1 MSHIFSL
8 SFLVGYS
15 AVILQLSFL
24 AFSDV
29 LDDGALTYVS
39 VGLGLSMAPVIRLL
53 QKWKHAKSAY
63 YLMENESGLASFYQR
78 QLNFPLLVFC
88 STFGFIGAISISNH
102 IFASEEVRVEKFVV
116 KAVGQRRVRYD
127 MFDYVF
133 ISNDKFETSFN
144 LGEDSR
150 RSFHVGETVKV
161 TLKAGLWGFYIVE
174 DVEHGG

>member
-8 SFLVGYS
+8 SFLVGFS
-15 AVILQLSFL
+15 AVTLQLSFL

-29 LDDGALTYVS
+29 LDNGTLTYVS
-39 VGLGLSMAPVIRLL
+39 VGLGLSMAPVIRLV

-63 YLMENESGLASFYQR
+63 YLMESESGLTPFYQR

-102 IFASEEVRVEKFVV
+102 IFASEAVRVEKFVV
-116 KAVGQRRVRYD
+116 KAVGQKRVRYD

-144 LGEDSR
+144 LGVNSR
-150 RSFHVGETVKV
+150 RSFNIGETVKV
-161 TLKAGLWGFYIVE
+161 TLKTGLWGFYIVE
-174 DVEHGG
+174 DVKQEG